1 MIELNNQNIRQFQIS
16 ASYESG
22 MLDVSDFKPTW
33 DGKCWKYLGRS
44 YRSLRVLKT
53 SSRFK
58 VEREISKTFVCE
70 IQKEID
76 ADILKKLT
84 QTI

>member
-58 VEREISKTFVCE
+58 VEREISKHLYVRFR
-70 IQKEID
+70 
-76 ADILKKLT
+76 KKST
-84 QTI
+84 QTY